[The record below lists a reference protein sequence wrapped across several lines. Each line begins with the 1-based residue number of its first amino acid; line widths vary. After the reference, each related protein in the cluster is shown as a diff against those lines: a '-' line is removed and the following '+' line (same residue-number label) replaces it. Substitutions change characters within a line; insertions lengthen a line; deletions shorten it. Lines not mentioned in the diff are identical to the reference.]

1 MGQGVDVVSVSGAA
15 VVVTSSG
22 SLAMDML
29 VESDMD
35 MESDMDKLVDSDMES
50 DDEREAT
57 SSTTSS
63 SASLFNFR
71 RNVFSFLLF

>member
-1 MGQGVDVVSVSGAA
+1 MGQGVVVVSVSGAA
-15 VVVTSSG
+15 VVVASG

-63 SASLFNFR
+63 SASVFNFR